1 MMQLTVARRK
11 MLWAYIFLAIPIL
24 FFAVI
29 RIYPAFFAFAMSL
42 FDYNPLA
49 VEQPFVGF
57 DNYQTLFTEM
67 EKTRSVTRAAFVNTA
82 TYIALGMP
90 LQLLLALA
98 IALMLNEIRSL
109 ATLFRLA
116 FFLPFVTSTIAV
128 SWVFRWLY
136 QPQFGLFNVLLKAF
150 SLPQQP
156 FLNNP
161 KQALPSVLA
170 VVIWQ
175 GLGFAV
181 VIFLAGLKNIPR
193 VYYEAARVDGATRR
207 QTFRNITLP
216 LLNPSIVYLVVLQ
229 SISFLRMFAP
239 VLAMTTQGDGGPLN
253 STTTVV
259 LRVYREAFQRLNM
272 GYAAALTVVLFC
284 IILLVTIL
292 QLRVTTRR
300 ID

>member
-1 MMQLTVARRK
+1 MLQMTVARRK
-11 MLWAYIFLAIPIL
+11 MLWAYIFLAIPIV

-42 FDYNPLA
+42 YDYNPLA
-49 VEQPFVGF
+49 VDQPYVGL
-57 DNYQTLFTEM
+57 DNYQTLLAELN
-67 EKTRSVTRAAFVNTA
+67 KPRSVTRASFVNTA
-82 TYIALGMP
+82 GYIALGMP
-90 LQLLLALA
+90 LQLLVALA
-98 IALMLNEIRSL
+98 IALMLNEIRSF

-116 FFLPFVTSTIAV
+116 FFLPFVTSTIAI

-150 SLPQQP
+150 ELPQQP

-161 KQALPSVLA
+161 KQALASILA

-181 VIFLAGLKNIPR
+181 VIFLAGLKHIPR
-193 VYYEAARVDGATRR
+193 VYYEAARVDGATRW
-207 QTFRNITLP
+207 QSFRNITLP

-239 VLAMTTQGDGGPLN
+239 VLAMTDQGDGGPLN

-284 IILLVTIL
+284 IILLVTIV

-300 ID
+300 VN

>member
-1 MMQLTVARRK
+1 MTQFSVERRK
-11 MLWAYIFLAIPIL
+11 MIWAYIFLTIPIL
-24 FFAVI
+24 FFAII
-29 RIYPAFFAFAMSL
+29 RIYPAFYAFAMSL
-42 FDYNPLA
+42 FDFNPLA
-49 VEQPFVGF
+49 VDQPFVGL
-57 DNYQTLFTEM
+57 DNYRTLLTEL
-67 EKTRSVTRAAFVNTA
+67 EKTRSVTRASFVNTA

-98 IALMLNEIRSL
+98 IALMLNEIRSF
-109 ATLFRLA
+109 AMLFRLA

-136 QPQFGLFNVLLKAF
+136 QPQFGLFNILLKAF
-150 SLPQQP
+150 ELPQQP
-156 FLNNP
+156 FLNHP
-161 KQALPSVLA
+161 KQALPSILA
-170 VVIWQ
+170 VVVWQ

-181 VIFLAGLKNIPR
+181 VIFLAGLKHIPR
-193 VYYEAARVDGATRR
+193 VYYEAARVDGASRW
-207 QTFRNITLP
+207 QTFRSITLP
-216 LLNPSIVYLVVLQ
+216 LLNPSIVYLVVLG

-239 VLAMTTQGDGGPLN
+239 VLAMTSQGDGGPLN

-284 IILLVTIL
+284 VILLVTIF

-300 ID
+300 IN